1 MLTDLLYLSIKN
13 INQEI
18 EMLDPKSAAKLGE
31 SYGKGITDAVFGIVD
46 VVKNAPAQKEANNRK
61 VLAQNRITEIN
72 NQIIRNNNT
81 LREQAMR
88 EIAAEQ
94 EAEMISR
101 MSPAQR
107 QAFYQA
113 RADAAKEAHRLKV
126 EAERKSEEFWEL
138 VGVLFFIFIV
148 LPIVIWTGV
157 LIWGATDFMACH
169 SMRNIVPL
177 MSALCR

>member
-1 MLTDLLYLSIKN
+1 
-13 INQEI
+13 
-18 EMLDPKSAAKLGE
+18 MLDPKTAAKLGE

-72 NQIIRNNNT
+72 NQITRNNNA

-94 EAEMISR
+94 EAEMIAR

-107 QAFYQA
+107 QAFFQA
-113 RADAAKEAHRLKV
+113 RADAAHAAHKAKV
-126 EAERKSEEFWEL
+126 EAQRKSEEFWEIFWA
-138 VGVLFFIFIV
+138 LFFIFVV
-148 LPIVIWTGV
+148 LPFIVWIG
-157 LIWGATDFMACH
+157 LIIWGVSDVMACY
-169 SMRNIVPL
+169 SMKNIIPL
-177 MSALCR
+177 MKAICGH

>member
-1 MLTDLLYLSIKN
+1 
-13 INQEI
+13 
-18 EMLDPKSAAKLGE
+18 MLDPKTAAKLGE

-72 NQIIRNNNT
+72 NQITRNNNA

-94 EAEMISR
+94 EAEMIAR

-113 RADAAKEAHRLKV
+113 KADAAHAAHKAKV
-126 EAERKSEEFWEL
+126 EAQRKSEEFWEIFWA
-138 VGVLFFIFIV
+138 LFFIFVV
-148 LPIVIWTGV
+148 LPFIVWVG
-157 LIWGATDFMACH
+157 LIVWGLSDFMACH
-169 SMRNIVPL
+169 SMRNIIPL
-177 MSALCR
+177 MSSICR

>member
-1 MLTDLLYLSIKN
+1 MIP
-13 INQEI
+13 
-18 EMLDPKSAAKLGE
+18 LDPKNAAKIGE

-46 VVKNAPAQKEANNRK
+46 VVKNAPAQKEANNKK

-72 NQIIRNNNT
+72 NQITRNNNA

-94 EAEMISR
+94 EAEMIAR

-113 RADAAKEAHRLKV
+113 RADAAHAAHK
-126 EAERKSEEFWEL
+126 AKITAQRKKEEFWEIFWA
-138 VGVLFFIFIV
+138 LFSIFVV
-148 LPIVIWTGV
+148 LPILVEIGLLV
-157 LIWGATDFMACH
+157 WGLSDFMACH

-177 MSALCR
+177 MSAICR

>member
-1 MLTDLLYLSIKN
+1 MI
-13 INQEI
+13 
-18 EMLDPKSAAKLGE
+18 DPKTAAKLGE

-46 VVKNAPAQKEANNRK
+46 VVKNAPAQKEAKNRK

-72 NQIIRNNNT
+72 NQVIRNNNA

-94 EAEMISR
+94 EAEMIAR

-113 RADAAKEAHRLKV
+113 RAAAAHEIHRLKI
-126 EAERKSEEFWEL
+126 EAQRKSEEFWEMF
-138 VGVLFFIFIV
+138 GILFSMFVV
-148 LPIVIWTGV
+148 LPFLAWIGLIV
-157 LIWGATDFMACH
+157 WGLSDFMACH
-169 SMRNIVPL
+169 SMKNIIPL
-177 MSALCR
+177 MSAICR

>member
-1 MLTDLLYLSIKN
+1 
-13 INQEI
+13 
-18 EMLDPKSAAKLGE
+18 MLDPKTAAKLGE

-72 NQIIRNNNT
+72 NQITRNNNA

-94 EAEMISR
+94 EAEMIAR

-107 QAFYQA
+107 QAFFQA
-113 RADAAKEAHRLKV
+113 RADAAHAAHKAKV
-126 EAERKSEEFWEL
+126 EAQRKKEEFWEIFWA
-138 VGVLFFIFIV
+138 LFFIFVV
-148 LPIVIWTGV
+148 LPFIVWVG
-157 LIWGATDFMACH
+157 LIVWGLSDVMACY
-169 SMRNIVPL
+169 SMKNIIPL
-177 MSALCR
+177 MKAICGH

>member
-1 MLTDLLYLSIKN
+1 VILVNFLYKN
-13 INQEI
+13 YQEI
-18 EMLDPKSAAKLGE
+18 TMIDPKSAGKIGE
-31 SYGKGITDAVFGIVD
+31 AYGKGITDAVFGIVD
-46 VVKNAPAQKEANNRK
+46 VVRNAPAQKEANNRK

-94 EAEMISR
+94 EQEMLSR

-113 RADAAKEAHRLKV
+113 RADAAKEVHRLKV
-126 EAERKSEEFWEL
+126 EAQRKSEEFWEI
-138 VGVLFFIFIV
+138 VGVVFFLFVV
-148 LPIVIWTGV
+148 LPIVIWAGL

-169 SMRNIVPL
+169 GMRNIVPL

>member
-1 MLTDLLYLSIKN
+1 
-13 INQEI
+13 
-18 EMLDPKSAAKLGE
+18 MLDPKSAAKLG
-31 SYGKGITDAVFGIVD
+31 SSLGKGLSDQVFGIVD
-46 VVKNAPAQKEANNRK
+46 DVKNAKNIKAANNQRIINQNK
-61 VLAQNRITEIN
+61 VTDIN
-72 NQIIRNNNT
+72 NQVIRNNNR

-94 EAEMISR
+94 EASMIAK
-101 MSPAQR
+101 MTPAQR
-107 QAFYQA
+107 EAYYKA
-113 RADAAKEAHRLKV
+113 KVEAAKEIHRLKV
-126 EAERKSEEFWEL
+126 EAQRKSEEFWEL